1 MKKHNK
7 LLAMLMALAMV
18 LAYMPA
24 MAFAEGEEP
33 AADDGTPAVEEVV
46 EVEDTAEEA
55 VKPSEESLQLVE
67 EKECMEVD
75 A

>member
-1 MKKHNK
+1 MKKHNR

-24 MAFAEGEEP
+24 MAFAEGEEYTN
-33 AADDGTPAVEEVV
+33 ASD
-46 EVEDTAEEA
+46 EA
-55 VKPSEESLQLVE
+55 V
-67 EKECMEVD
+67 